1 MEPFKNNFS
10 LQLVACIA
18 GHLQKHVASFDRDTF
33 EAPIRRD
40 LEKLELKERS
50 QLIADHVH
58 LALPIDHQERSRILL
73 AMLHPDDENH
83 ANQQSDE
90 QGICGWGTSP
100 LTTVVGQHGL
110 DDFEGSL
117 RLLKEM
123 TKRFSSEF
131 DIRYFLLADQERAL
145 NIIFSWLDDPNTHVR
160 RLASEGT
167 RPRLPWGMQLPQ
179 LKVNPRPAL
188 PILEALRDD
197 KEEYVRRSVANHL
210 NDIAKDHPDLV
221 ANMAVDWMQ
230 GANNERV
237 KLVRHACRTLIK
249 QGHTIALKAVGVR
262 VPDIE
267 FHGLSVESSTVEFGN
282 ALIFSVEL
290 RSTSDGPQSLLIDYV
305 VHFRKANGRLTD
317 KVFKWKQVTLHSG
330 EFLAAKR
337 SHAIRPITTRRYY
350 NGQHALSLRINGQ
363 DFGFTEFDLV
373 GVQEG
378 SMPPNTP

>member
-18 GHLQKHVASFDRDTF
+18 DHLQKHVASFDRNTF
-33 EAPIRRD
+33 EAPIQRD

-58 LALPIDHQERSRILL
+58 LALPSDHQERSRILI
-73 AMLHPDDENH
+73 AMLHPDEDNH
-83 ANQQSDE
+83 ANQLSDE
-90 QGICGWGTSP
+90 QGICGWGISP

-110 DDFEGSL
+110 DDFDGSL

-145 NIIFSWLDDPNTHVR
+145 NIILEWVDDPNTHVR

-167 RPRLPWGMQLPQ
+167 RPRLPWAMQLPR
-179 LKVNPRPAL
+179 LRMNPQPTL
-188 PILEALRDD
+188 PILQALRDD

-221 ANMAVDWMQ
+221 AHMAIDWMQ
-230 GANNERV
+230 GANKERER
-237 KLVRHACRTLIK
+237 LVRHACRTLIK
-249 QGHTIALKAVGVR
+249 QGHTIALKAMGVGV
-262 VPDIE
+262 PKIE
-267 FHGLSVESSTVEFGN
+267 FHGLSIESSTVEFGD

-290 RSTSDGPQSLLIDYV
+290 HSTSDRVQSLLIDYV
-305 VHFRKANGRLTD
+305 VHFRKANGRLAD
-317 KVFKWKQVTLHSG
+317 KVFKWKQATLQGG
-330 EFLAAKR
+330 EILSAKR
-337 SHAIRPITTRRYY
+337 SHSIRPITTRRYY

-363 DFGFTEFDLV
+363 DFGFTEFDLI
-373 GVQEG
+373 GANEG
-378 SMPPNTP
+378 SMSPNTP